1 MSNNGGGLIYLEH
14 KKIDYKK
21 WDNCIVN
28 AGNSRVYAMSWH
40 LDRTAEIWD
49 ALVLGNYD
57 FVMPL
62 PVRKKW
68 GIKYIYQ
75 PLFSQQLGIFP
86 APSEEIASLFYTKV
100 ASLFRYSDVQINSQ
114 NLVLSMKDIEFVLR
128 ENYLLELT
136 KKYKN
141 ISSGYSNN
149 ASRNIAKSRKNNL
162 HYVSGLRIEDYL
174 EFKES
179 NSQPQLNKYDF
190 IRLKSLIAIGQYKG
204 IGEISGVYSSDNRLC
219 AAVYFCRWKD
229 RLIYMNAA
237 TSSMGKEV
245 GGMYFLL
252 DQFIRQ
258 SAGTGMVLDLEGS
271 MIPGVA
277 RFYSGF
283 GARPES
289 YHQLRI
295 NRLPQLVKWLKRR

>member
-1 MSNNGGGLIYLEH
+1 MSSNGGGLIYLEH

-21 WDNCIVN
+21 WDNCIGN

-86 APSEEIASLFYTKV
+86 APSEEIARLFYTKV
-100 ASLFRYSDVQINSQ
+100 ASLFLYSDVQINSQ
-114 NLVLSMKDIEFVLR
+114 NLVLSTKDIDFVLR
-128 ENYLLELT
+128 ENYLLDLT
-136 KKYKN
+136 KKYKD
-141 ISSGYSNN
+141 ISSGYSSNT
-149 ASRNIAKSRKNNL
+149 SRNISKSKKNNL

-174 EFKES
+174 EFKEM
-179 NSQPQLNKYDF
+179 NTRPPLNKDDF
-190 IRLKSLIAIGQYKG
+190 KRLKSLIAIGQYKG
-204 IGEISGVYSSDNRLC
+204 VGDISGVYSSDNRLC

-229 RLIYMNAA
+229 RFIYMNAA
-237 TSSMGKEV
+237 TSSIGKEV
-245 GGMYFLL
+245 GGMFYLL
-252 DQFIRQ
+252 DQFIRH
-258 SAGTGMVLDLEGS
+258 SAGIGMVLDLEGS

-277 RFYSGF
+277 RFYGGF

-289 YHQLRI
+289 YHQLKI
-295 NRLPQLVKWLKRR
+295 NRLPLLVKWLKRH